1 MRHKVYGRHLGRT
14 KNQRTALFK
23 SLVRSLF
30 IAESIETT
38 EAKAKSIKGLVDS
51 LITQAKSADTRR
63 LISQYI
69 ANPKIEEKLVKD
81 LAPRMKSRISGYT
94 SVIKLG
100 RRLGDGAMMVKVSL
114 LTDSSSKTAN
124 TEVEAAPK
132 EDKTEIVD
140 AEIVSEPVAKK
151 EKKATKK

>member
-38 EAKAKSIKGLVDS
+38 EAKAKS
-51 LITQAKSADTRR
+51 ANTRR
-63 LISQYI
+63 LISQFI
-69 ANPKIEEKLVKD
+69 SNPKIEDKLVKD
-81 LAPRMKSRISGYT
+81 LVPRMKGRISGYT
-94 SVIKLG
+94 SVVKLG

-114 LTDSSSKTAN
+114 LTDSAPKAVDA
-124 TEVEAAPK
+124 EVETASN
-132 EDKTEIVD
+132 EDKTEIVE

-151 EKKATKK
+151 EKKAAKK

>member
-51 LITQAKSADTRR
+51 LITQAKSANTRR
-63 LISQYI
+63 LISQFI
-69 ANPKIEEKLVKD
+69 SNPKIEDKLVKD
-81 LAPRMKSRISGYT
+81 LVPRMKGRISGYT
-94 SVIKLG
+94 SVVKLG

-114 LTDSSSKTAN
+114 LTDSAPKAVDA
-124 TEVEAAPK
+124 EVETASN
-132 EDKTEIVD
+132 EDKTEIVE

-151 EKKATKK
+151 EKKAAKK